1 MSIVHD
7 CHFADFTKTGKQ
19 APEHFLG
26 YIPVQIA
33 DIDIQIIAP
42 ILSAVYPIL
51 AHFNAADQYAEV
63 SGLIYARISA
73 IRVMDSGF
81 KKNGCQ
87 K

>member
-1 MSIVHD
+1 VSIVHD
-7 CHFADFTKTGKQ
+7 CHFADFTKTGKK

-33 DIDIQIIAP
+33 DIDIQIFPP

-51 AHFNAADQYAEV
+51 AHLDAADQYAEA
-63 SGLIYARISA
+63 SGLIYARILA
-73 IRVMDSGF
+73 IRVMSSGF
-81 KKNGCQ
+81 KKNGSQ